1 MPDTSKNEC
10 GSCGTQA
17 PERARFCSSCGAL
30 IVSDDLPTLSSPVP
44 GAKTPG
50 SRNASSRPSA
60 VQRDTGEARFVPGT
74 VLAGRYRIVALLG
87 KGGMGEVYRADD
99 LTLGQ
104 PVALK
109 FLPSSADSD
118 EMLARFRNEVR
129 IARRVSH
136 RNVCRVYDI
145 GEAEGQHF
153 LSMEYVE
160 GEDLASLL
168 KRIGR
173 LPPDKALDVA
183 RSVCAGLAAAHEK
196 GVLHR
201 DLKPANVML
210 DRQGQVVITDFG
222 LAALVGQVP
231 EHDVRSGTPSYMAP
245 EQLANGEVTAKS
257 DIYALGLVLYE
268 IFTGRRAFESGTL
281 AGATRA
287 RTETKPSS
295 PSSVVRDLDPAVERV
310 ILWCLEREPERRP
323 RSALAVAAA
332 LPGGDPLAAALEAGD
347 TPSPEIVAEAGET
360 TGLRPR
366 SALLRL
372 GAIALGLAAILA
384 LAIRSSGLDQI
395 GVEPPDALAQKAR
408 EILARLGY
416 PETPYDTA
424 HGFGPEAAAIRYFE
438 EKEKPP
444 SWDDVLTGRPPLVFY
459 WYRTSPRRMLVL
471 DFDSDLLTPGV
482 VGIWNPPATV
492 SGMVNVGLDARGRLN
507 FLQVL
512 PPEVEEAPKEAR
524 TPDWDALFVAAGLDR
539 AQFQPAEPSWTS
551 LAASDARMA
560 WTGTWPGTSRPLRVE
575 AAAFHGKPVYFT
587 LVGPWTLP
595 YRTHPDPRTTGEKA
609 AGVAGV
615 VLALLVI
622 GAAAVLARRNYVS
635 GRGDRRG
642 AVRLAAS
649 VFCLHMALWLGSA
662 HHVAALEEFGLLVAS
677 IANSL
682 FAAGLVWLLYL
693 SLEPY
698 VRKHWPQ
705 TLISWSRVLA
715 GRLRD
720 PLVGRDL
727 LSGVM
732 LGLLWALIFEVFLLV
747 VRQMGASP
755 QLGSTEYLL
764 EGRWVAG
771 AWLGL
776 LLRSIRSTLI
786 FFLVLFL
793 LRVLL
798 RRRWL
803 ASLAFV
809 VIFAAPSL
817 LASRYLPLEG
827 PVQLAVYS
835 IAALAVVR
843 FGLVALAAGILTVN
857 LLLNVPVT
865 ASLSS
870 WYAGSM
876 AFVFLSVLAL
886 AVWGFYASLAGQHLW
901 KGELFE

>member
-1 MPDTSKNEC
+1 MQYLRDAGP
-10 GSCGTQA
+10 GA
-17 PERARFCSSCGAL
+17 GAL
-30 IVSDDLPTLSSPVP
+30 LRRLRDARGGGGPADAQLA
-44 GAKTPG
+44 GARREDARIAQALVARG
-50 SRNASSRPSA
+50 CRWVR
-60 VQRDTGEARFVPGT
+60 RGEARFVPGT

-109 FLPSSADSD
+109 FLPRAADSE

-145 GEAEGQHF
+145 GEAEGRHF

-173 LPPDKALDVA
+173 LPQDKAVDVA

-231 EHDVRSGTPSYMAP
+231 EHDARSGTPSYMAP
-245 EQLANGEVTAKS
+245 EQLASGEVTTQS
-257 DIYALGLVLYE
+257 DIYSLGLVLYE
-268 IFTGRRAFESGTL
+268 VFTGRRAFDSATL
-281 AGATRA
+281 VGKDRSH
-287 RTETKPSS
+287 TETRPST
-295 PSSVVRDLDPAVERV
+295 PSSVVRDLDPAVEHA

-323 RSALAVAAA
+323 RSAVAVAAA
-332 LPGGDPLAAALEAGD
+332 LPGGDPLAAALEAGA
-347 TPSPEIVAEAGET
+347 TPAPEIVAGAGET

-366 SALLRL
+366 DAILRL
-372 GAIALGLAAILA
+372 TAVVLGLAGVLV
-384 LAIRSSGLDQI
+384 LAIRSSGLDRI
-395 GVEPPDALAQKAR
+395 GVESPEALGQKAS
-408 EILARLGY
+408 EILSRLGY
-416 PETPYDTA
+416 PDAPYDSA
-424 HGFGPEAAAIRYFE
+424 HGFGQEAAAIRYFE
-438 EKEKPP
+438 EKEKPK
-444 SWDDVLTGRPPLVFY
+444 SWEDVLTGRPPLVFF
-459 WYRTSPRRMLVL
+459 WYRTSPQRMLVL
-471 DFDSDLLTPGV
+471 DVDSDLLTPGI
-482 VGIWNPPATV
+482 VGIWKPPSTLA
-492 SGMVNVGLDARGRLN
+492 GMANVGLDARGRLN

-512 PPEVEEAPKEAR
+512 PPEVAEPPKQAR
-524 TPDWDALFVAAGLDR
+524 APDWDALFEAAGLER
-539 AQFQPAEPSWTS
+539 VRFQPAAPTWTS

-560 WTGTWPGTSRPLRVE
+560 WTGTWPDTARPLRVE
-575 AAAFHGKPVYFT
+575 AAAFQGKPVYFT
-587 LVGPWTLP
+587 LIGPWTPP

-609 AGVAGV
+609 AGVAMVTLSVLV
-615 VLALLVI
+615 VLAAIL
-622 GAAAVLARRNYVS
+622 LARRNYAS

-642 AVRLAAS
+642 AVRLAVV
-649 VFCLHMALWLGSA
+649 VFGLQMALWLGSA
-662 HHVAALEEFGLLVAS
+662 HHVASVGEFGLLVAA
-677 IANSL
+677 IAYAL
-682 FAAGLVWLLYL
+682 FAAGVVWLLYM

-698 VRKHWPQ
+698 ARKHWPQ
-705 TLISWSRVLA
+705 SLISWSRLLS

-727 LSGVM
+727 MSGVL
-732 LGLLWALIFEVFLLV
+732 LGLLWGLIFEVFLLLAQ
-747 VRQMGASP
+747 RMGASP
-755 QLGSTEYLL
+755 QLGATDYLIG
-764 EGRWVAG
+764 GREIAG

-786 FFLVLFL
+786 FFFVLFL

-798 RRRWL
+798 RRHWL
-803 ASLAFV
+803 AALAFV
-809 VIFAAPSL
+809 AIFSAPSL
-817 LASRYLPLEG
+817 LASRYLLLEG
-827 PVQLAVYS
+827 PVRVAIYS
-835 IAALAVVR
+835 IAVVALVR
-843 FGLVALAAGILTVN
+843 FGLVTLAAGIMTVE

-870 WYAGSM
+870 WYAGPM
-876 AFVFLSVLAL
+876 VFVFLSVLAL
-886 AVWGFYASLAGQHLW
+886 AAWGFATSLAGQRLF